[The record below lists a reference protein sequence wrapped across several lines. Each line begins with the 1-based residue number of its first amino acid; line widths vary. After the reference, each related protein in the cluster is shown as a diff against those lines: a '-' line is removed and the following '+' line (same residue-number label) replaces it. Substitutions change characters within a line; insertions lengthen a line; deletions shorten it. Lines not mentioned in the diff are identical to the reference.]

1 MKTKQDIRKEILK
14 MRSSLSS
21 EDVRA
26 LSMIICSI
34 LQVMDVYRNAADI
47 CLYMPVRNEVDVTM
61 LTEAAQNEGK
71 GVWLPRVAGGEMKFC
86 RYDKNTELVE
96 GAYGIKEPDSS
107 EILEPDEKTL
117 VIMPGAAFS
126 EKHEH
131 IGYGG
136 GYYDRFLA
144 EYPQCT
150 TAAVCYDFQIM
161 PELPSE
167 MHDVRPDIIISQER
181 VLFK

>member
-1 MKTKQDIRKEILK
+1 
-14 MRSSLSS
+14 MRNSLTS

-26 LSMIICSI
+26 LSMKICSI
-34 LQVMDVYRNAADI
+34 LQVMDVYGKAADI

-61 LTEAAQNEGK
+61 LMEAALDQGK
-71 GVWLPRVAGGEMKFC
+71 RVWLPCVSGGEMKFC
-86 RYDKNTELVE
+86 RYDKNTGLLE
-96 GAYGIKEPDSS
+96 GAYGIKEPDSF

-126 EKHEH
+126 EKHER

-161 PELPSE
+161 TELPSE
-167 MHDVRPDIIISQER
+167 RHDVRPDIIISQER